1 MPASLPAKVPHCDP
15 PHQRGRLPPLLCSRT
30 VLENEI
36 IQVIGTDFGSELEV
50 MTTWL
55 ILVGLS
61 EPVVIWLDILT
72 AINSRREI
80 P

>member
-1 MPASLPAKVPHCDP
+1 
-15 PHQRGRLPPLLCSRT
+15 
-30 VLENEI
+30 
-36 IQVIGTDFGSELEV
+36 VIGTDFGSELEV